1 MPESIHIPC
10 PRCGAINRLPETRRE
25 DHPTCGKCGAALFD
39 GHPITITAGNFSRHA
54 NAQDLPL
61 LVDCWAA
68 WCGPC
73 RAMAP
78 VFEAAA
84 AEFEPRIRLGKLDTE
99 AEPELATKFQIRAI
113 PTLILFR
120 GGREIARHSGAM
132 NAAMLRNWM
141 QEHLPA

>member
-1 MPESIHIPC
+1 MPKFAANLSMMFNE
-10 PRCGAINRLPETRRE
+10 LPFLER
-25 DHPTCGKCGAALFD
+25 
-39 GHPITITAGNFSRHA
+39 
-54 NAQDLPL
+54 
-61 LVDCWAA
+61 
-68 WCGPC
+68 
-73 RAMAP
+73 
-78 VFEAAA
+78 FEAAA